1 MATLDLAPADYWAR
15 FDPAQPVASVIDALG
30 WARQASDWVSH
41 RTHESRPMVYRGQA
55 DADWGL
61 RSSLARQLPHT
72 ATELDLVA
80 AEKSTLAK
88 LRTWQLQLHPA
99 GGLLPALPLF
109 STLQHLGGR
118 TRLIDVSHNVAV
130 ALWFA
135 VEPHQDADDKDG
147 RLFAMTY
154 ASDLSTQSDALEWE
168 AEPEPF
174 WWRWKDDADWP
185 NHRAIMIW
193 SPPPLERRMIRQSSA
208 FVIGRMA
215 SEDQA
220 LRSLP
225 NTDFIS
231 VESWRQL
238 TSISKR
244 AYRLAEGGGAPPT
257 TTEILFTARVPQDRK
272 DAIRTELEQLLG
284 LSART
289 MYPDLPGFV
298 KYA

>member
-1 MATLDLAPADYWAR
+1 
-15 FDPAQPVASVIDALG
+15 
-30 WARQASDWVSH
+30 
-41 RTHESRPMVYRGQA
+41 
-55 DADWGL
+55 
-61 RSSLARQLPHT
+61 
-72 ATELDLVA
+72 
-80 AEKSTLAK
+80 
-88 LRTWQLQLHPA
+88 
-99 GGLLPALPLF
+99 
-109 STLQHLGGR
+109 
-118 TRLIDVSHNVAV
+118 
-130 ALWFA
+130 
-135 VEPHQDADDKDG
+135 
-147 RLFAMTY
+147 
-154 ASDLSTQSDALEWE
+154 
-168 AEPEPF
+168 
-174 WWRWKDDADWP
+174 
-185 NHRAIMIW
+185 
-193 SPPPLERRMIRQSSA
+193 
-208 FVIGRMA
+208 MA